1 MKKLVL
7 TVVLAASTMTV
18 GCLGPNNLTN
28 KLNNWNAEATSMNW
42 LNELIFIPLFPVQGL
57 TWFADVLVLNTID
70 YWTGKNIV
78 TEPGTFPAAFTY
90 K

>member
-7 TVVLAASTMTV
+7 TLVLAATTMTA
-18 GCLGPNNLTN
+18 GCLGPNNLQN

-42 LNELIFIPLFPVQGL
+42 LNEIIFIPMLPVQGL
-57 TWFADVLVLNTID
+57 AWFADVLVLNTVD
-70 YWTGKNIV
+70 YWSGKNMV
-78 TEPGTFPAAFTY
+78 SDPGTFPAKFSY